1 MFDEP
6 IPTKS
11 DLALLAKL
19 DIQGDDILKELRS
32 LFSYHRPKEYKIYV
46 ENIQYNPL
54 DKDKIILDLIFT
66 IHKYN
71 NLVKKEME
79 VYHKKGKTNKYFSDL
94 YKGSKYFGKS
104 VTSKTCGEI
113 LNNLIPKYS
122 EKHMRFRN
130 DFLKKNIFHKSG
142 LLSNTLAQSEEFFD
156 NDARENGIN
165 SYKSFKYMNFIEKLY
180 RQVKKIFQK
189 QTINSTLSIY
199 QNQQERLYQL
209 KKEKIMKAKMER
221 IRRKEIKLEKKEI
234 EKLKKL
240 MDIANETYQKIMESI
255 NNRKTPKRQKSSK
268 KKTKI
273 KIKNVN
279 KEENT
284 SKESEKIKSKD
295 DNNNNNI
302 IINSVTNEKQEE
314 KNTESK
320 LNTLNTKYNETH
332 NGTLS
337 VGRGTNI
344 TFFNNRATATTG
356 FVDSKNNTLSHFN
369 LYNIQKDLINKLN
382 NLRLKKEKEKEQN
395 FFKHLPINTRTFSRN
410 NSKKQKFPEIFN
422 KSNKEQEK
430 NITLLINP
438 VLNSTTNNFQ
448 MLKSNTSAPLL
459 LNMESNNPK
468 SSDDKNRVQNEPP
481 LKKILKKKKIN
492 KKNRRSKLDLLIEKK
507 KKIPVIYEQL
517 RKIRNLL
524 YMSRKDLTQSSKAF
538 ELYTDLYGKKK
549 VASVDEKKVSKELY
563 NTYYNMRVNLENKN
577 RSGNIFKKYKI
588 ILDKNME
595 ENLIKS
601 KEQDEKLKANY
612 YDLVQVM
619 IKKQLENE
627 NEKFL
632 KNI

>member
-6 IPTKS
+6 IPSKS
-11 DLALLAKL
+11 DLALLKKL

-32 LFSYHRPKEYKIYV
+32 LFSHHRPKEYKIYV

-79 VYHKKGKTNKYFSDL
+79 IYHKKGKTNKYFSDL

-122 EKHMRFRN
+122 EKHMRFKN

-142 LLSNTLAQSEEFFD
+142 LLPNTLAQTVEFFD
-156 NDARENGIN
+156 DDVRENGVN

-180 RQVKKIFQK
+180 KQVQKIFQR

-199 QNQQERLYQL
+199 QNQQERIYQM
-209 KKEKIMKAKMER
+209 KKEKIMKAKMEK
-221 IRRKEIKLEKKEI
+221 IRRKEIKLEQKEI
-234 EKLKKL
+234 EKLQKL

-255 NNRKTPKRQKSSK
+255 NKRKTPKRQKSPK
-268 KKTKI
+268 KKTRI
-273 KIKNVN
+273 KIKGVN

-284 SKESEKIKSKD
+284 SKESEKIKGKD
-295 DNNNNNI
+295 DNSNNV
-302 IINSVTNEKQEE
+302 IINSVANEKQEE

-337 VGRGTNI
+337 VERGTTM

-356 FVDSKNNTLSHFN
+356 FIDSKNNTLSHFN

-382 NLRLKKEKEKEQN
+382 NLKQKKEKEKEQN
-395 FFKHLPINTRTFSRN
+395 FFKHLPINQRTLSRN
-410 NSKKQKFPEIFN
+410 NSNKQKFPEIFN
-422 KSNKEQEK
+422 KGIKEQEK
-430 NITLLINP
+430 NIKLLINP

-448 MLKSNTSAPLL
+448 MLKSNESAPLL
-459 LNMESNNPK
+459 LNMDSNNPK
-468 SSDDKNRVQNEPP
+468 SSDDKNRVQNEPK
-481 LKKILKKKKIN
+481 LKKILKN
-492 KKNRRSKLDLLIEKK
+492 KKVDKKSRRSKLDLLYEQR
-507 KKIPVIYEQL
+507 KKIPIIYEQL

-524 YMSRKDLTQSSKAF
+524 NMSRKDTAQKSKVF

-549 VASVDEKKVSKELY
+549 VSNVDEKKVPKELY
-563 NTYYNMRVNLENKN
+563 NTYYNMRVNIENKN
-577 RSGNIFKKYKI
+577 RNSNIFKKYKI
-588 ILDKNME
+588 ILDKNLE

-601 KEQDEKLKANY
+601 KEQDEKLKSKY

-619 IKKQLENE
+619 IKKQLEGE